1 MDRARKRE
9 QLKQG
14 LLALIQQSSRG
25 AQLPTERTLSERFQV
40 ARETLRRCLSE
51 LEDEGLLQRKQGL
64 GTFVMDQAI
73 VKEARLLSFSEEMRQ
88 RGLTPSSRLL
98 STRSSPAGAKLAQRL
113 KIVPGSPVLE
123 VRRLRLADEEPMALE
138 TVYLAQSRLP
148 GLDASALAHG
158 SFYELLAE
166 KYGLQVHRASQQIE
180 ATVLNEEE
188 AALLGVAPFSPSL
201 LVERSTQS
209 PQGELIEYAKSL
221 YRADRYRLEINVLR

>member
-1 MDRARKRE
+1 MDRGRKRE
-9 QLKQG
+9 QLRQG
-14 LLALIQQSSRG
+14 LLQLIQQSARG
-25 AQLPTERTLSERFQV
+25 AQLPTERMLSEQFKV
-40 ARETLRRCLSE
+40 ARETLRRCLSD

-64 GTFVMDQAI
+64 GTFVVEQAI

-98 STRSSPAGAKLAQRL
+98 STTTLPAGAKLAQRL
-113 KIVPGSPVLE
+113 KIVPGTAVLE

-148 GLDASALAHG
+148 GLDASALAKG
-158 SFYELLAE
+158 SFYELLE
-166 KYGLQVHRASQQIE
+166 QQYGLQIQRANQQIQ
-180 ATVLNEEE
+180 ATVLNEAE

-209 PQGELIEYAKSL
+209 NKGELIEYAKSL